1 SGKRTR
7 RSAESSASSPHLS
20 RSIMPTKAS
29 HFQTYGSV
37 GSGIRYGRI
46 RGFKKSSPALNQR
59 PCTTKDRLEFR
70 QPANLALRVTFT
82 VIYPAAPAQSRVHT
96 KGHYTL

>member
-1 SGKRTR
+1 MR
-7 RSAESSASSPHLS
+7 RSAELSASSPHLS

-82 VIYPAAPAQSRVHT
+82 VFYPASPAPRDVHAIEQHT
-96 KGHYTL
+96 IY